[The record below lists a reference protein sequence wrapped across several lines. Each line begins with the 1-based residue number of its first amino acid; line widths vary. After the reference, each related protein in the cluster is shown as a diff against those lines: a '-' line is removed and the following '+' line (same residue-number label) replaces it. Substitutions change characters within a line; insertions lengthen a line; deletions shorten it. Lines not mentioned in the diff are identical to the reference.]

1 LYRICAKVTDTA
13 VEPSNVLESSTE
25 KLNELSQQLL
35 RGGRG
40 IDSEHALSNVKGIV
54 APLLE
59 RIQNIRHNYDNG
71 DKEKA
76 AAALKTIVGDTAVTS
91 SHLSV
96 SSETPT
102 SIQLRDVPDGKLAE
116 FIDPQVLKQLDENA
130 QELLTAIDETL
141 PNLTLLTAT
150 KKKKRSYQTQSKSS
164 QSDQKFFDS
173 KPSEFGFNGG
183 GAYSALH
190 GDHQSYAKFFNHH
203 QHSHRFLKD
212 HKTGG
217 RMDSI
222 FLSPHRHPYFSK
234 HSDAIMAKHQIRLEA
249 LGEKVC
255 APVCEPNNWEC
266 NCRKLFSCVD
276 DMTEYSLAVLIAG
289 GFIETDPMSNNFG
302 NFTVSSNAMNL
313 FDAEE
318 GVKDKLKRIQG
329 VARNGV
335 TIDNCKAVLSD
346 LFTAC
351 DGASSGICTNPN
363 IESFAVSTNQ
373 VCAVVNTATKL
384 KFETVGD
391 EFDGFVDD
399 SVPGKWV
406 VMLVIFKFLWN
417 TLVICSFLYYP
428 LVDKCEPLSV
438 ELCKDFVVQFDR
450 LYEAGPGTNPMRQDP
465 SVSLYDKT
473 TQIIFNHVQFPVN
486 YWFPQDSR
494 GVVDRTA
501 WPTTSIKSS
510 FAIVNHETGKA
521 LTLRGT
527 DCGNVSRIDLEDH
540 DPSNLRQHF
549 QITDDGNF
557 FSASCPRSVESSLP
571 LYLST
576 DYAMSDSCISGGL
589 LYLDSDARSQRWKLG
604 AAGSIVLNSPICS
617 QYKLANLAISAIKDD
632 DIENML
638 DTTVYVSIVNPAS
651 GMVRIEALIM
661 RNIDLL

>member
-1 LYRICAKVTDTA
+1 
-13 VEPSNVLESSTE
+13 
-25 KLNELSQQLL
+25 
-35 RGGRG
+35 
-40 IDSEHALSNVKGIV
+40 
-54 APLLE
+54 
-59 RIQNIRHNYDNG
+59 
-71 DKEKA
+71 
-76 AAALKTIVGDTAVTS
+76 VTS

-399 SVPGKWV
+399 SVPGEWV

-465 SVSLYDKT
+465 SVSLWDKT
-473 TQIIFNHVQFPVN
+473 TQTIFNHVQFPVN
-486 YWFPQDSR
+486 YWFPQDQR

-527 DCGNVSRIDLEDH
+527 DCGNISRIDLEDH
-540 DPSNLRQHF
+540 DPSNLRQRF
-549 QITDDGNF
+549 QITDDGNV
-557 FSASCPRSVESSLP
+557 FSASCPRSVGTSHP
-571 LYLST
+571 MYLST
-576 DYAMSDSCISGGL
+576 DDNKATSCTAGGVL
-589 LYLDSDARSQRWKLG
+589 WLQTAGGDAKNQRWIVG
-604 AAGSIVLNSPICS
+604 ANGSILLNSPTCS
-617 QYKLANLAISAIKDD
+617 QYKLGNLAISAIKDD
-632 DIENML
+632 DVENMM
-638 DTTVYVSIVNPAS
+638 DNNVYVSIVNPAS
-651 GMVRIEALIM
+651 GMVRIVASPCATFIY
-661 RNIDLL
+661 